1 VKLGGPLAQ
10 WAIPHLAAL
19 LIRGVH
25 ATLRVRHVGREP
37 LDRLQAAGESYIHAF
52 WHGRLLL
59 MPFSYRGRRI
69 TILISQHRDGEYIAR
84 TMEHLGFHT
93 TRGSTTRGGAAAL
106 RQCVR
111 LVKQGF
117 DLGITPDGPRGPRQ
131 EVQAGV
137 IEAARLS
144 GAAIVPVAVGAH
156 PGRILDTWDG
166 FLVPWPF
173 GRAVFRYGE
182 PVRVPVDA
190 SPEARRDLTERLQ
203 AALRH
208 LTQQADD
215 EARQWR

>member
-1 VKLGGPLAQ
+1 VRLGGGLAL
-10 WAIPHLAAL
+10 WAVPRAAAL
-19 LIRGVH
+19 LIRCVH
-25 ATLRVRHVGREP
+25 ATLRVRHLGREP
-37 LDRLQAAGESYIHAF
+37 LDRLQRTGKPYIHAF

-84 TMEHLGFHT
+84 TMEQLGFHT

-111 LVKQGF
+111 RLREGF

-144 GAAIVPVAVGAH
+144 GAPIVPVAFGAH

-166 FLVPWPF
+166 FLIPWPF
-173 GRAVFRYGE
+173 GRAVFRYGD
-182 PVRVPVDA
+182 PLRVPAAA
-190 SPEARRDLTERLQ
+190 SSEERRELAERLQ
-203 AALRH
+203 EALRR
-208 LTQQADD
+208 LTEEADA
-215 EARQWR
+215 EAKGWR

>member
-1 VKLGGPLAQ
+1 VRLGGGFAL
-10 WAIPHLAAL
+10 WAVPRLAAL

-25 ATLRVRHVGREP
+25 ATLRVRHLGREP
-37 LDRLQAAGESYIHAF
+37 LDRLQAAGETYIHAF

-84 TMEHLGFHT
+84 TMEQLGFHT

-111 LVKQGF
+111 RLREGY
-117 DLGITPDGPRGPRQ
+117 DLGITPDGPLGPRH

-144 GAAIVPVAVGAH
+144 GAAIVPVAFGAH

-166 FLVPWPF
+166 FLLPWPF

-182 PVRVPVDA
+182 PLRVPKDA
-190 SPEARRDLTERLQ
+190 SAEARRELAVRLQ
-203 AALRH
+203 ELMRQ
-208 LTQQADD
+208 LTQQADE
-215 EARQWR
+215 EARGWR